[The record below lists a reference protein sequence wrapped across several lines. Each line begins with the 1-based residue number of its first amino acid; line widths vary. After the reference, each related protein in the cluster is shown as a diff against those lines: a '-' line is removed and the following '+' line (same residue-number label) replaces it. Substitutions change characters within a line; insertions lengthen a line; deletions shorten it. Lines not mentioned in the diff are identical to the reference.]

1 MQLSHKKWGKLASL
15 GAVAVLSFS
24 VLAACGDKADNE
36 AKPAAETN
44 SGTETAKPA
53 DTATTDTNTTDAKP
67 ADDSKVL
74 ATYDGGTV
82 TEDQFNT
89 ELNVMKFLQPTYASM
104 MDSSEIKNYMLD
116 QQIAYSYLE
125 GKASD
130 EEKKKGTEMAKAQV
144 DQFKTQVDQ
153 AQFDTLLKDQSIT
166 EADLTAYMTQVMTA
180 VQHMS
185 NQVKDA
191 DVQKEYN
198 ANKEAYITANVRHI
212 LINFKDAEEKERTDA
227 ETLKLAK
234 EAKARVDGGEDFAK
248 VAEELSEDPGSASNG
263 GLYENAAV
271 NDWVEPFKKAALE
284 QKIGVVGDPV
294 KTEYGYHVIKV
305 EKRTETLTDEVKE
318 TIRST
323 LASTK
328 MQDFLDN
335 DLAGITKSK
344 EEFKEE
350 APATE
355 GTEGTPTEGTDAPV
369 TEDPSNE
376 TSQKAPTSK
385 EVFNYV
391 MNQFDQLTNEGEN
404 YDAESMDPV
413 VLEKAAKHFSMT
425 IEEVTKIFDEEA
437 SKGGAA
443 GK

>member
-53 DTATTDTNTTDAKP
+53 DTAATDTKP

-191 DVQKEYN
+191 DVQKEYD

-271 NDWVEPFKKAALE
+271 NDWVEAFKKAALE

-350 APATE
+350 APAAEGTGETPAAGTDGAVTE
-355 GTEGTPTEGTDAPV
+355 GTEGDAAVDGTKTEDAPKTESGDAGTKTDTGTD
-369 TEDPSNE
+369 
-376 TSQKAPTSK
+376 
-385 EVFNYV
+385 
-391 MNQFDQLTNEGEN
+391 
-404 YDAESMDPV
+404 
-413 VLEKAAKHFSMT
+413 
-425 IEEVTKIFDEEA
+425 TKTD
-437 SKGGAA
+437 